1 MDILKAPM
9 ANAIGAFCFSSN
21 LVDLF
26 AYAFSLS
33 QLYCQLPEGA
43 FFLCT
48 FCKKFAPTKKFQKNY
63 KKYVQFSLF
72 LRLNR

>member
-21 LVDLF
+21 LEDLF

-43 FFLCT
+43 FLFMHFL
-48 FCKKFAPTKKFQKNY
+48 QKICPY
-63 KKYVQFSLF
+63 KKISKKL
-72 LRLNR
+72 